1 MPRGRVFS
9 RAARGVGVAAASTRV
24 NFRASV
30 LAMKRAAP
38 RGARRSSNAFHRVR
52 DRELGIRPRRFF
64 DAIPARLA
72 TPVERLVDPAGMLYR
87 CVILGF
93 LSAGDHLVSYTCA
106 DGRHELQL
114 WGFRLGRRAWLVATV
129 PLFATS
135 EGEESATASGD
146 AEEMLGDAAREQLR
160 ISVCESCDGEVLLV
174 HGEPTSER
182 AFGSSEAPVARRCF
196 LTAVPSPAAPSRAA
210 ARAPLDATHMSYLTT
225 SAAPFQPRIVGLV
238 PAEDESPGTH
248 YAAVNAGDAVVAVRL
263 SVDDADD
270 DDPSN
275 RRRGPAGARL
285 EALLSHSPGP
295 TAPVRWA
302 TAAPPSTSDVPG
314 TNPSPSRTPS
324 SASMRAWTAMEVDA
338 VLTRALAATLRL
350 GYSVVDYE
358 VHVLGAAHG
367 AGGGA
372 GHSLASCVVS
382 VLRSRA
388 AEERETV
395 RREGK
400 KTSHPP
406 QWRVVASVVECPLA
420 PSPPPP
426 PRLLFSVEVSTAGG
440 ANGATLPH
448 RLPTSRAVAAARA
461 RLAAFRRAAR
471 VPVANRVRNA
481 ATLTNANV
489 VAGGQ
494 SVSAIKHQ
502 SLPVCILGWRGGGA
516 GTGA

>member
-1 MPRGRVFS
+1 
-9 RAARGVGVAAASTRV
+9 
-24 NFRASV
+24 
-30 LAMKRAAP
+30 MKRAAF

-52 DRELGIRPRRFF
+52 DREFGNRPRRFF
-64 DAIPARLA
+64 DFIPARLA

-93 LSAGDHLVSYTCA
+93 LSAGDHFVSYTRA

-129 PLFATS
+129 SLFATS
-135 EGEESATASGD
+135 EGEESATGSAGATD
-146 AEEMLGDAAREQLR
+146 ADAEMLGDAAREHLR

-174 HGEPTSER
+174 HGEPTGER

-248 YAAVNAGDAVVAVRL
+248 YAAVNAGDAVIAVRL
-263 SVDDADD
+263 TVDDPADD
-270 DDPSN
+270 DVSV

-302 TAAPPSTSDVPG
+302 TVATPSESDVQG
-314 TNPSPSRTPS
+314 TRLSPSGTPS

-338 VLTRALAATLRL
+338 VLARALAATLRL

-358 VHVLGAAHG
+358 VHVLDAAHG
-367 AGGGA
+367 AGRGA
-372 GHSLASCVVS
+372 GHSLATCVVS
-382 VLRSRA
+382 VLRSR
-388 AEERETV
+388 EEGFV
-395 RREGK
+395 GRRGNI
-400 KTSHPP
+400 PR
-406 QWRVVASVVECPLA
+406 WRVVASVVECPLA

-471 VPVANRVRNA
+471 VPVAGRVRNA

-502 SLPVCILGWRGGGA
+502 SLPLCILGWRGGGA
-516 GTGA
+516 GTDA